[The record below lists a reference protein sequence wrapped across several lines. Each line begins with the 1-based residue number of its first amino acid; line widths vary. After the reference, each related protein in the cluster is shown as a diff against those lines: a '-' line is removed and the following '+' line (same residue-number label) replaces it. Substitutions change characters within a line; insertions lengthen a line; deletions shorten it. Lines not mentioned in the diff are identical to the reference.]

1 MFGRFGCPS
10 LLRLALIKVDIGNRQ
25 QGHQIMTI
33 LRCLADA
40 ETHRHRHAVAAAPGL
55 GARFNALKYLA
66 DGSFIPLR
74 QDSNKLIAAPATTFP
89 SFTPSVRRLALLLF
103 DACAQPVDES
113 GFRADVEFDHPPVCS
128 CKTPAFYRVFFSH

>member
-1 MFGRFGCPS
+1 VGTIGLSQPVAICSDKGGYRQPTARS
-10 LLRLALIKVDIGNRQ
+10 LNSA
-25 QGHQIMTI
+25 I
-33 LRCLADA
+33 LRCMAYA
-40 ETHRHRHAVAAAPGL
+40 ETHRHRHAIAAAPGP

-89 SFTPSVRRLALLLF
+89 SFTPLVRRLALLLF

-113 GFRADVEFDHPPVCS
+113 GFRADVEFDRPPVRP